1 MFMYR
6 YLMDCIFIFKY
17 SPYWAGKEEEREQTV
32 RWEIVSQNNFIFIN
46 KFILL
51 CKQGPFLILMCK

>member
-1 MFMYR
+1 
-6 YLMDCIFIFKY
+6 MDCIFIFKY

-32 RWEIVSQNNFIFIN
+32 RWETVSQNNFIFIN